1 MPSRRSRLR
10 SQADGSTDDALI
22 VVEETAGAFKPPD
35 GFEEI
40 ERRQYDDTEF
50 TILRRNDEGSA

>member
-1 MPSRRSRLR
+1 
-10 SQADGSTDDALI
+10 
-22 VVEETAGAFKPPD
+22 VVEETAAAFLAPE

-50 TILRRNDEGSA
+50 VMLRRK